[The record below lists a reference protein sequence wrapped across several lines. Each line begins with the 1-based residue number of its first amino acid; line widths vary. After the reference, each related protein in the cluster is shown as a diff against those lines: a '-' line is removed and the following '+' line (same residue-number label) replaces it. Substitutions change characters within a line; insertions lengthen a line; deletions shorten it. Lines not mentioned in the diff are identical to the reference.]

1 MINSAQR
8 VIEKEEGA
16 VIKEEKSLLREVT
29 YLEEFKKEIDEIL
42 KIKVEIQK
50 FNKFRIEDRV
60 KRIYYL
66 FLPGLAGHY
75 LSNLMELNP

>member
-1 MINSAQR
+1 MNENYR
-8 VIEKEEGA
+8 FTGNN
-16 VIKEEKSLLREVT
+16 
-29 YLEEFKKEIDEIL
+29 
-42 KIKVEIQK
+42 
-50 FNKFRIEDRV
+50 NKFRIEDRV